1 MRVLLLLYFW
11 STAFKVQRSKEEQY
25 QHVSRFFNGIISIAL
40 CKLTFGIWLK
50 TDEFPLAYFSVKLS
64 NYHMSK
70 ATTEDL
76 AETSVIIK
84 HRYSNKKINRHLSC
98 CLASSFLL
106 GRKALQEAQSSLS
119 HAKPFQ
125 WLFWFRASEKCA
137 RFVCNLGSIAIG
149 PWLTSMKRYRSD
161 FVLLFLYA
169 EQYQVSK

>member
-125 WLFWFRASEKCA
+125 WLFWKMRAIRLQFGQYCNWAVIDIDETVQIRFRS
-137 RFVCNLGSIAIG
+137 S
-149 PWLTSMKRYRSD
+149 
-161 FVLLFLYA
+161 LFIRWTIPG
-169 EQYQVSK
+169 E